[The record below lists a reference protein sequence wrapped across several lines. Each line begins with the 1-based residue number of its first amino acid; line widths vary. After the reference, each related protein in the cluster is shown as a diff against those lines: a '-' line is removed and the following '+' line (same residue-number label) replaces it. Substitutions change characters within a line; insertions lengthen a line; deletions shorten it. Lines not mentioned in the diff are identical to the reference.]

1 MCARVRMYAVRIL
14 FLILLLFTDAV
25 AVFHAF
31 VLCVFA
37 IYVYVDVG
45 AHIGV
50 HIVCKYVSLGDCF
63 LRHTSTHLQVHFLLF
78 EFRQRANPCL
88 LQSKSI

>member
-1 MCARVRMYAVRIL
+1 MRARVRMYAVRIL
-14 FLILLLFTDAV
+14 FLILVLCTDAV

-37 IYVYVDVG
+37 IYLYVDVG
-45 AHIGV
+45 VHIGG

-63 LRHTSTHLQVHFLLF
+63 LRHTSTHLQVHFLWF
-78 EFRQRANPCL
+78 EFRQRVDPCL
-88 LQSKSI
+88 LQSTSV